1 MSSEGTPC
9 PSGQTE
15 RIKVLITL
23 GNREEG
29 GTKKERE
36 KGERRRGQRL
46 GGACQ
51 PSITRVLSLHLPRA
65 SKKVLSLVSHH
76 VSRRQWGGGRRGVE
90 GGNAAFGGSSVRAGN
105 GEGRKTPCAARN
117 LTSPCEAQR
126 GVRSSLRPVE
136 F

>member
-65 SKKVLSLVSHH
+65 SKKVHSLVSHH
-76 VSRRQWGGGRRGVE
+76 VSRRQWGGGGGGWKEATPRSEEAACVQGTARGGKRR
-90 GGNAAFGGSSVRAGN
+90 APRA
-105 GEGRKTPCAARN
+105 T
-117 LTSPCEAQR
+117 
-126 GVRSSLRPVE
+126 
-136 F
+136 